1 MLQKFERRNSNVNAM
16 TSKKFK
22 RVNFVWYTNVAL
34 EEIQLIFGSGNM
46 KKILKLQV

>member
-1 MLQKFERRNSNVNAM
+1 MLQKFERRNSNGNAM
-16 TSKKFK
+16 TLKKFK